1 MPLFNRVNLAHPMG
15 YELQDVRVRAD
26 LLPYEISNIISPEAI
41 VKKKSNE
48 VPFSHPEAQK
58 KVSQR
63 N

>member
-1 MPLFNRVNLAHPMG
+1 MG